1 VPFPFTDH
9 PVAKRRPAAVL
20 SSRAFNDENG
30 HAVLAM
36 ITTGARSAWP
46 SDIALTDLGTAGV
59 QHPCVVRW
67 KLFTLPNGLILR
79 KLGALATKDRLAVF
93 NGALA
98 SGAIASSA

>member
-1 VPFPFTDH
+1 
-9 PVAKRRPAAVL
+9 
-20 SSRAFNDENG
+20 
-30 HAVLAM
+30 
-36 ITTGARSAWP
+36 
-46 SDIALTDLGTAGV
+46 
-59 QHPCVVRW
+59 VRW